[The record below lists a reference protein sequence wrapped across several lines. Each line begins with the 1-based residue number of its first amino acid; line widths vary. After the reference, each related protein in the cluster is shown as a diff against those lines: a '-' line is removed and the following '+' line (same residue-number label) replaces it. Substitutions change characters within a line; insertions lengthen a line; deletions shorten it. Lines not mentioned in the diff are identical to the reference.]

1 MPVFQLPDE
10 IIFPPTH
17 LAESDGLLAVGGD
30 LSIDR
35 LLLAYENGIFPW
47 FSIGEP
53 ILWYCPHERFVL
65 YPNEFKASKS
75 LLKLFQSD
83 KYQIS
88 INQDF
93 ASVIEQCSKMK
104 RKEQTGTWI
113 VDDMKKAYLALHKA
127 GFALSVEVWNAQNEL
142 VGGLYGVLINQFFAG
157 ESMFSKESNTSKL
170 ALFFLSKHLPISMID
185 CQMPTT
191 HLASLGAR
199 SISKKE
205 YLAQLEKCIN

>member
-1 MPVFQLPDE
+1 MPVFQLPKD

-47 FSIGEP
+47 YSIGEP

-65 YPNEFKASKS
+65 FPNEFKASKS
-75 LLKLFQSD
+75 LIKLYQSE

-93 ASVIEQCSKMK
+93 TSVIEQCSNIN
-104 RKEQTGTWI
+104 RKDQTGTWI
-113 VDDMKKAYLALHKA
+113 VDDMKNAYIAMHKV
-127 GFALSVEVWNAQNEL
+127 GYALSVEVWNNENEL
-142 VGGLYGVLINQFFAG
+142 VGGLYGIKLNRFFAG
-157 ESMFSKESNTSKL
+157 ESMFSIESNTSKL
-170 ALFFLSKHLPISMID
+170 ALYHLTKILSVGMID

-191 HLASLGAR
+191 HLANLGAR
-199 SISKKE
+199 TISKKE
-205 YLAQLEKCIN
+205 YLLNLENLIN